1 MAASQQHIWKCTYL
15 VYKYYTI
22 LKLNGCICGADLI
35 SNKWLHLLSFS
46 ELTLLYSSPSSEDK
60 LSSSLVTMSSSCT
73 MAVSQKVALLF
84 RSSLELEKMLTSFS
98 ARSFLK
104 RFL

>member
-1 MAASQQHIWKCTYL
+1 
-15 VYKYYTI
+15 
-22 LKLNGCICGADLI
+22 
-35 SNKWLHLLSFS
+35 
-46 ELTLLYSSPSSEDK
+46 
-60 LSSSLVTMSSSCT
+60 
-73 MAVSQKVALLF
+73 VALLF